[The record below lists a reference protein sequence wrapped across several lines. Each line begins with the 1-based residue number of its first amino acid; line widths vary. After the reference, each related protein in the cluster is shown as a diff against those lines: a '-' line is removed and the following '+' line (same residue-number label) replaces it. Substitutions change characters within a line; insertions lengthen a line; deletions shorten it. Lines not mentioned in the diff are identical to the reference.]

1 MVVKTTDGWEER
13 MGEGQRQGK
22 PEQALSTFLTARG

>member
-13 MGEGQRQGK
+13 MGEQGK